1 MKGRGEQ
8 ERCLRA
14 AGKPVPLQS
23 AERARRTKEYRPV
36 TLTSIPRKVV
46 EQLVLDAI
54 SKELE
59 EKVIRSSQ
67 CAFTKGRSCL
77 TNTVAFCAV
86 MTGWVDG
93 GSAVDVVYLDFSIV
107 FDTSHNIL
115 VIKSG
120 IDE

>member
-1 MKGRGEQ
+1 MP
-8 ERCLRA
+8 LR
-14 AGKPVPLQS
+14 S
-23 AERARRTKEYRPV
+23 AERARRTEEYRPV

-93 GSAVDVVYLDFSIV
+93 ERAVGAVSLDFSKA
-107 FDTSHNIL
+107 FDTVSHTFL
-115 VIKSG
+115 VGKLRKRG
-120 IDE
+120 IDKWAMR